1 MYSMYNVK
9 LMGMEPDNFEKFTGW
24 ISEALN
30 GHFQVFPEDD
40 ESSVQIDIIVA
51 QVHESFDWIK
61 INRLRKKH
69 LQSKLIIIMNEG
81 NLKTAPIAVSLNT
94 HSLLLNPV
102 RKNAFINAV
111 KTSIEGLGDLPIV
124 REMFLRRLLYGEVK
138 TTEELEQYQAFSKME
153 SIPNIVCLVQ
163 GADGAQEFIEN
174 EAGRRV
180 IRSHLRS
187 AIKNHLSHWVKD
199 VYFVSFPRYLAV
211 LFHIPYVYKSIRE
224 WDQIRYYLLKLIEEI
239 QKEYGITLHVGVGS
253 VYNEPLNLNQ
263 PYRESRKALG
273 QALSEGSLLCF
284 YEELTKDTN
293 LQKCI
298 EYISNYFHEDLSI
311 KKVANKVHL
320 SHTYFSRLF
329 KKELGVSFVEYVTN
343 IRVKRAK
350 YLLANTNDTIESIAA
365 QVGFNTPNYFSSIF
379 KKQTGMSPSE
389 YREAHI
395 ITVNE

>member
-9 LMGMEPDNFEKFTGW
+9 VVGMDHNSREKFENW
-24 ISEALN
+24 INEALS
-30 GHFQVFPEDD
+30 GHYKLLPEDD
-40 ESSVQIDIIVA
+40 QSNTMIDIIVA
-51 QVHESFDWIK
+51 QINASFDWIK
-61 INRLRKKH
+61 INHLRKRY
-69 LQSKLIIIMNEG
+69 LQSKLIIIMNEK
-81 NLKTAPIAVSLNT
+81 NLNTAPVAVNLHA

-102 RKNAFINAV
+102 RKKAFINAI
-111 KTSIEGLGDLPIV
+111 KTSVEGLGDLPIV
-124 REMFLRRLLYGEVK
+124 REMFLRRLLFGEVK
-138 TTEELEQYQAFSKME
+138 TEEELEKYQTFSKME

-163 GADGAQEFIEN
+163 GANAAQEFIEN
-174 EAGRRV
+174 ESGRRV
-180 IRSHLRS
+180 IRTHLRS
-187 AIKNHLSHWVKD
+187 DIKNHLSHWVKD

-239 QKEYGITLHVGVGS
+239 QKEYSITLHAGVGS
-253 VYNEPLNLNQ
+253 VYNDPLNLNQ
-263 PYRESRKALG
+263 PYREARKALG
-273 QALSEGSLLCF
+273 QAISDGSLLCF

-389 YREAHI
+389 YREEHI

>member
-1 MYSMYNVK
+1 MYTMYNVK
-9 LMGMEPDNFEKFTGW
+9 FVGIGPEMSENFSSW
-24 ISEALN
+24 VNDALN
-30 GHFQVFPEDD
+30 GRYVLFPESD
-40 ESSVQIDIIVA
+40 ESNVQIDIIVA
-51 QVHESFDWIK
+51 QIQASFDWIK
-61 INRLRKKH
+61 VNRLRKKH
-69 LQSKLIIIMNEG
+69 LQSKLIIIMNEE
-81 NLKTAPIAVSLNT
+81 NLKTAPIAVNLNA
-94 HSLLLNPV
+94 HSLLVNPV
-102 RKNAFINAV
+102 RKNTFINAI
-111 KTSIEGLGDLPIV
+111 KTSVEGLGDLPIV

-138 TTEELEQYQAFSKME
+138 TTEELEQYQAFSKMD

-163 GADGAQEFIEN
+163 GADGAQDFIEN
-174 EAGRRV
+174 EEGRRV
-180 IRSHLRS
+180 IRTHLRS
-187 AIKNHLSHWVKD
+187 AIKNHLSLWVKD

-239 QKEYGITLHVGVGS
+239 QKEYGITLHAGVGS
-253 VYNEPLNLNQ
+253 VYNQPLNLNQ
-263 PYRESRKALG
+263 PYREARKALG
-273 QALSEGSLLCF
+273 QSISEGSLLCF

-350 YLLANTNDTIESIAA
+350 YLLANTNDTIESIAT

>member
-1 MYSMYNVK
+1 MYNVK
-9 LMGMEPDNFEKFTGW
+9 LVGLQPNIYNNVTNWINESFHEKCHIFLENDTK
-24 ISEALN
+24 
-30 GHFQVFPEDD
+30 
-40 ESSVQIDIIVA
+40 SVQIDIIIA
-51 QVHESFDWIK
+51 QINAFFDWVK

-69 LQSKLIIIMNEG
+69 LQSKLIIIMDETY
-81 NLKTAPIAVSLNT
+81 LKTSPIAVNLNI
-94 HSLLLNPV
+94 HSLLLNPI
-102 RKNAFINAV
+102 RKNTFIKAL
-111 KTSIEGLGDLPIV
+111 KSSLEALGDLPIV
-124 REMFLRRLLYGEVK
+124 REMFLRRLLYGEIN
-138 TTEELEQYQAFSKME
+138 TEEELNYYQAFSKME
-153 SIPNIVCLVQ
+153 YIPNIVCLVQ
-163 GADGAQEFIEN
+163 GTDGAQEFIEN
-174 EAGRRV
+174 EEGRRILRSH
-180 IRSHLRS
+180 IRSG
-187 AIKNHLSHWVKD
+187 IKNHLSHWVKD
-199 VYFVSFPRYLAV
+199 VYYVSFRRYLAV

-239 QKEYGITLHVGVGS
+239 KREYGITLHVGVGS
-253 VYNEPLNLNQ
+253 VYNDPLNLYQ
-263 PYRESRKALG
+263 PYREARKALG
-273 QALSEGSLLCF
+273 QSLSEGSLLSF
-284 YEELTKDTN
+284 YEEVTKDQN

-350 YLLANTNDTIESIAA
+350 WLLANTNDTIEAIAA

-379 KKQTGMSPSE
+379 KKHVGMSPSE

>member
-1 MYSMYNVK
+1 MYTMYNVK
-9 LMGMEPDNFEKFTGW
+9 LAGFDSETKEQIVPW
-24 ISEALN
+24 INEALD
-30 GHFQVFPEDD
+30 GHYQIFSEEYDGNI
-40 ESSVQIDIIVA
+40 QIDIVISKINK
-51 QVHESFDWIK
+51 SFDWVK

-69 LQSKLIIIMNEG
+69 LQSKLIIIMDEE
-81 NLKTAPIAVSLNT
+81 NLKTAPIAVNL
-94 HSLLLNPV
+94 HVQALLLNPV
-102 RKNAFINAV
+102 RKNAFIGAI
-111 KTSIEGLGDLPIV
+111 KSTIAELADLPIV
-124 REMFLRRLLYGEVK
+124 REMFLRRLLYGEIK
-138 TTEELEQYQAFSKME
+138 TEEELKQYQTLAKME
-153 SIPNIVCLVQ
+153 SVPNIVCLVQ
-163 GADGAQEFIEN
+163 GTEGAQEFIEN
-174 EAGRRV
+174 EEGRRI
-180 IRSHLRS
+180 IRGHLRS

-199 VYFVSFPRYLAV
+199 VYFVSFPRYLAI

-239 QKEYGITLHVGVGS
+239 QKDFGITLHAGVGS
-253 VYNEPLNLNQ
+253 VYNEPLSLNQ
-263 PYRESRKALG
+263 PYREARKALG
-273 QALSEGSLLCF
+273 RAISEGSLLCF
-284 YEELTKDTN
+284 YEELTKDQN

-343 IRVKRAK
+343 IRIKRAK
-350 YLLANTNDTIESIAA
+350 YLLANTNDTIESIAS